1 MPEEKT
7 EVTATA
13 NVSLREVNA
22 DTVGAVCGLSNT
34 LTEPKK
40 NFVANN
46 AFSIAQAYFE
56 PKAWFRAIYADEE
69 PVGFVMLHDDAEQ
82 SEYFLWRFMVAEPYH
97 GLGFGRRAIELLV
110 TYVKTRPQ
118 AKELLVSCR
127 LGEGTPVGF
136 YEKCGFVRNGKTY
149 GEEIGL
155 TMLL

>member
-1 MPEEKT
+1 MPR
-7 EVTATA
+7 
-13 NVSLREVNA
+13 SLSISS
-22 DTVGAVCGLSNT
+22 GASWSPSL
-34 LTEPKK
+34 
-40 NFVANN
+40 
-46 AFSIAQAYFE
+46 
-56 PKAWFRAIYADEE
+56 
-69 PVGFVMLHDDAEQ
+69 
-82 SEYFLWRFMVAEPYH
+82 YH

-127 LGEGTPVGF
+127 LGEGSPVGF